1 MALYGLERRLN
12 MNEMLAIE
20 RAPAEELLK
29 LYKELYGEVATS
41 NHRLYLWRKV
51 AYKLQERDHGS
62 LSAKA
67 KNRLKTLIEEYDP
80 VNNKALRPGKPAVSQ
95 QPSAKDKRLPIPGT
109 VITKEYKNA
118 KYQVKVLEKGF
129 EYNGKIF
136 KTLSA
141 IAQDITRSHW
151 NGYLFFNL

>member
-1 MALYGLERRLN
+1 MSEIMALKN
-12 MNEMLAIE
+12 
-20 RAPAEELLK
+20 APTEELLK
-29 LYKELYGEVATS
+29 RYKELYGEDAAS

-51 AYKLQERDHGS
+51 AYKLQERGYGS

-67 KNRLKTLIEEYDP
+67 KSRLKVLIEEYDP
-80 VNNKALRPGKPAVSQ
+80 INNKALRPNKPA
-95 QPSAKDKRLPIPGT
+95 PCISAISKDKRLPIPGT
-109 VITKEYKNA
+109 VITKEYKGA

-129 EYNGKIF
+129 EHKGKIH

-141 IAQDITRSHW
+141 IAKEITGSHW